1 MDVKMI
7 QVALETWRKLME
19 IKTRTGEPFDTI
31 IRRMAEERLKDENNP
46 HSGSVAPRADAD

>member
-7 QVALETWRKLME
+7 QVALATWQKLME

-31 IRRMAEERLKDENNP
+31 IRKMAEEALNHGPKN
-46 HSGSVAPRADAD
+46 